1 MVNRPFMVAPQSL
14 LSRANSSSP
23 ARRDEEGGG
32 APGRAFLGVGSP
44 PFFFFFYLILQLDA
58 AGLHKVALVR
68 ANRVLLRSK
77 AAGATA
83 TCRKPTIHD
92 LLDHLEEK

>member
-32 APGRAFLGVGSP
+32 APGRAFFGGRESP
-44 PFFFFFYLILQLDA
+44 LFFYLILQLHA

-68 ANRVLLRSK
+68 ENRVLLRSK

-92 LLDHLEEK
+92 SLDHLEEK